1 MLSAT
6 LNGAQ
11 MSFVYD
17 SANRLISAGGNTY
30 TYNVEDVRVRN
41 LCGESETTY
50 AYNTNGRLSQ
60 LLVKTTDG
68 VVTKYVYGLGL
79 IGEEIAGTFKTYHFD
94 YRGSTTAITDINGNV
109 TDTFAYDTYGNLVS
123 RTGTSVVIF
132 LYNGRDGVVTDDNG
146 LIYMRAR
153 YYSPELRRFINAD
166 IIAGEISNAVTLNR
180 YAYANGNP
188 VSNIDPFGL
197 SAERGNITVYYG
209 DYWGDD
215 EHLDLLYGDLSKSE
229 LRKLDWINWSD
240 FFLTTELDYIMSW
253 YMLVDTLSMGSTQD
267 VLVDMMAHFLGGT
280 GTDYSN
286 SVLTEKVKKHSSTID
301 YMQDFTN
308 VFNDFVYK
316 YQGDVSAF
324 ANGDSFK
331 QALRDDGV
339 LFTKYDYWG
348 KDILGGLTMAI
359 HSWTESQVDLTSF
372 KINNNNTYSGNLRF
386 TFKDNFGL
394 DADDISE
401 FGALAGFRS
410 WFILQH
416 YDKYDGKYKP
426 FKTVVTIDYP
436 IFGSLE
442 RYSI

>member
-1 MLSAT
+1 MLGNSSLHT
-6 LNGAQ
+6 FEILNI
-11 MSFVYD
+11 V
-17 SANRLISAGGNTY
+17 
-30 TYNVEDVRVRN
+30 
-41 LCGESETTY
+41 C
-50 AYNTNGRLSQ
+50 LSC
-60 LLVKTTDG
+60 
-68 VVTKYVYGLGL
+68 YG
-79 IGEEIAGTFKTYHFD
+79 K
-94 YRGSTTAITDINGNV
+94 ITH
-109 TDTFAYDTYGNLVS
+109 
-123 RTGTSVVIF
+123 RTGTSKVIF
-132 LYNGRDGVVTDDNG
+132 GYNGRDGVVTDANG

-153 YYSPELRRFINAD
+153 YYSPELRRFVNAD

-197 SAERGNITVYYG
+197 SAERGNLTVYYG

-267 VLVDMMAHFLGGT
+267 VLVDIMAHFLGGT

-394 DADDISE
+394 AADDISE